1 MSQAAVNLSR
11 DMPSSAQM
19 IGMMK
24 RANPNNEIIA
34 PYIPLPWQLAP
45 MRDKTATILLTGSAG
60 GGKSRTAA
68 EKIHAFCKKY
78 PGAMAVMM
86 RKSRQS
92 MTNST
97 VLFFDKAIVGNDPN
111 VRHYP
116 SKLRF
121 EYANGSILAYGGMS
135 DDQQREQ
142 IRSIG
147 QDGGIDI
154 CWMEEANRF
163 TEDDYNEVLGRMRG
177 TAAGWRQIILSTNP
191 DSPSHWIKRRLM
203 DAGGA
208 KVYYSKAKD
217 NTYNPADYLSTLKKL
232 TGVLGDRLNL
242 GKWIQAEGAVYDN
255 FRDELHVID
264 SFPIPA
270 DWRRIR
276 VVDFG
281 FTNPFVCLWI
291 ALDSDG
297 RAYIYREIYKTQTLV
312 EDHTAHILS
321 LSVNESF
328 ETTLADHDAEDRATM
343 HRYGI
348 STRAAN
354 KSKTVGIQMVMQRL
368 NKAGDD
374 KPRFY
379 YMRDSLVELDTTLPD
394 GLPHSTLDEFTSYS
408 WPKGQDGKPIKEE
421 PIKTGDHG
429 MDALR
434 YAIMYL
440 DTGIQAS
447 SLVDFA

>member
-1 MSQAAVNLSR
+1 
-11 DMPSSAQM
+11 MPSSAQM
-19 IGMMK
+19 IGMMRK
-24 RANPNNEIIA
+24 ANPNYEIIA
-34 PYIPLPWQLAP
+34 PFVPLPWQLAP
-45 MRDKTATILLTGSAG
+45 LRDKSATILLTGSAG
-60 GGKSRTAA
+60 GGKSRVAA

-203 DAGGA
+203 DGGA
-208 KVYYSKAKD
+208 GKVYYSRAKD
-217 NTYNPADYLSTLKKL
+217 NTYNPADYLSTLNKL

-264 SFPIPA
+264 SFPIPS

-276 VVDFG
+276 AVDFG
-281 FTNPFVCLWI
+281 YTNPFVCLWI
-291 ALDSDG
+291 AMDRDD
-297 RAYIYREIYKTQTLV
+297 RMYVYREIYQTKTLV
-312 EDHTAHILS
+312 EDHARHIKLFGE
-321 LSVNESF
+321 SVQV
-328 ETTLADHDAEDRATM
+328 TVADHDAEDRATL
-343 HRYGI
+343 HKYGI
-348 STRAAN
+348 PTIPADKAVSMGVQSVTN
-354 KSKTVGIQMVMQRL
+354 RL
-368 NKAGDD
+368 QVAGDG
-374 KPRFY
+374 KPRLFVF
-379 YMRDSLVELDTTLPD
+379 RDALVNLDTSLPD
-394 GLPHSTLDEFTSYS
+394 GVPHGLIDEFTSYS
-408 WPKGQDGKPIKEE
+408 WPKGIDGRQVKEE
-421 PIKTGDHG
+421 PIKSGDHAV
-429 MDALR
+429 DALR
-434 YAIMYL
+434 YAVMFL
-440 DTGIQAS
+440 DGKTQPQRPR
-447 SLVDFA
+447 VREY